1 MINFKE
7 YLLEAAAAAPAPKGK
22 ALKHLTHVEDN
33 VLYGGHD
40 GVALAD
46 KHLRGLHDML
56 MGRKSSLHVSTKY
69 DGAPSIVFGKHP
81 KTGQFFVATK
91 GAFNKTPKIAYT
103 HEDIDRHY
111 GHAPGRAAKMHVAL
125 EHLPKIMPREG
136 GIYQGDLMH
145 TPEDVKSEKGVSSIT
160 PNTITYS
167 APNGSAEATNMKK
180 KLGIVVHTQY
190 KGRGDIQDMNAGPL
204 DAKQRAKFNDHPDV
218 NNIDPSVT
226 TNPSNYT
233 AQEQNEFHNHMENA
247 RQVYSRMKPEAMDAL
262 SGHGM
267 DLEAHINDQIR
278 KGGAPSVDGY
288 KDFLTARHQKE
299 ISKLKTQKS
308 IDAKSKAHDALLQ
321 HITENKDHFQKALEL
336 HNHLQSAK
344 NVLVGV
350 MAKNNPYGH
359 SVGGTP
365 TQPEGAVVADK
376 QGNMSKMVNRQEFS
390 RLNFLKGQFQKAA
403 PNAEV

>member
-1 MINFKE
+1 MINFKA
-7 YLLEAAAAAPAPKGK
+7 YLTEAPEPAPKGK

-33 VLYGGHD
+33 VLYGGHE

-46 KHLRGLHDML
+46 NHLRGMHDML
-56 MGRKSSLHVSTKY
+56 MGRKSGVTASTKY

-111 GHAPGRAAKMHVAL
+111 GHAPGLAAKMHAAL
-125 EHLPKIMPREG
+125 DHLPKIMPREG
-136 GIYQGDLMH
+136 GVYQGDLMH
-145 TPEDVKSEKGVSSIT
+145 TPDDVKSEKGQTSIT

-167 APNGSAEATNMKK
+167 VPNGSAEAQNMKK

-190 KGRGDIQDMNAGPL
+190 KGGGDIQDMNAGPL
-204 DAKQRAKFNDHPDV
+204 DAKQRAKFGEHPDV
-218 NNIDPSVT
+218 NNIDPSITV
-226 TNPSNYT
+226 NPSNYT
-233 AQEQNEFHNHMENA
+233 PEEQDQFHNHMENA
-247 RQVYSRMKPEAMDAL
+247 RQTYARMKPEAMDAIA
-262 SGHGM
+262 GHGM

-278 KGGAPSVDGY
+278 KSGAPSVQGY
-288 KDFLTARHQKE
+288 KDFLTARHQRDTA
-299 ISKLKTQKS
+299 KLKNQKT
-308 IDAKSKAHDALLQ
+308 IDARNQAHDAALQ
-321 HITENKDHFQKALEL
+321 HITENQDHFQKALEL
-336 HNHLQSAK
+336 HQHLQNAK

-350 MAKNNPYGH
+350 MAKNNPYTH
-359 SVGGTP
+359 SVGGAP
-365 TQPEGAVVADK
+365 TDPEGAVIADK

-403 PNAEV
+403 APNAEV